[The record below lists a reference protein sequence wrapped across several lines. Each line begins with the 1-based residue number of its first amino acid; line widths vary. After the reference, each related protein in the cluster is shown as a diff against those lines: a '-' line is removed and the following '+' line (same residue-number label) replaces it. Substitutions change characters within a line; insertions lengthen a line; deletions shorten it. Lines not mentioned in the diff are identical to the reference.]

1 MEMVEELKPI
11 LKGGVRIL
19 RPREYEALRGAAA
32 RPVKRGERH
41 LQNATLLDTLLLTG
55 MRYVEAQ
62 RLQRHPEWFDGNFIH
77 LPSEAQLKVKCK
89 QRERWIRLSSMG
101 KAVLPYF
108 FKTRPLPSWKAWT
121 LNLERWAELAGLD
134 PAGLSPKTTRKTWES
149 WLVTCN
155 PQHLALICLSQ
166 GHTEMT
172 SLQHYLNM
180 PFTEV
185 DRLEM
190 RKWVEGWI

>member
-1 MEMVEELKPI
+1 
-11 LKGGVRIL
+11 
-19 RPREYEALRGAAA
+19 
-32 RPVKRGERH
+32 
-41 LQNATLLDTLLLTG
+41 

-62 RLQRHPEWFDGNFIH
+62 RLQKHPEWFDGNFIH
-77 LPSEAQLKVKCK
+77 LPESAQLKAKRK
-89 QRERWIRLSSMG
+89 QKERWIRLSSMG

-108 FKTRPLPSWKAWT
+108 FKTRPLPTWKAWT
-121 LNLERWAELAGLD
+121 LNLQRWSLRAGLD
-134 PAGLSPKTTRKTWES
+134 PDGLSPKTTRKTWES
-149 WLVTCN
+149 WLVTCY

-166 GHTEMT
+166 GHTELT

-185 DRLEM
+185 DKLEM